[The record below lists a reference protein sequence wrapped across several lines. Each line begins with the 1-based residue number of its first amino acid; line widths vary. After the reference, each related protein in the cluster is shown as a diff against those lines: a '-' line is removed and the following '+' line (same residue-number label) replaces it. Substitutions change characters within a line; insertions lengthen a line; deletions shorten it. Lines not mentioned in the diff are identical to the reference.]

1 MLELFVLAMH
11 IADNMYRP
19 LGEMQQGLQV
29 GDLVHGSVN
38 RGEALR
44 QGTQRRQFWRGKMG
58 SVCYERWLRDTY
70 RPSALLGSGSPS
82 RCQANRRAA
91 ALSTSH
97 SRVPC
102 VGLTICEG

>member
-11 IADNMYRP
+11 IADNMYHT

-38 RGEALR
+38 RGEASR

-58 SVCYERWLRDTY
+58 SV
-70 RPSALLGSGSPS
+70 
-82 RCQANRRAA
+82 
-91 ALSTSH
+91 
-97 SRVPC
+97 
-102 VGLTICEG
+102 